1 MTANNT
7 LTTLLGVGAIG
18 AAATAAYLWL
28 FRPWHLR
35 WGATTAETKRALP
48 GDELVSNPKQI
59 STRAITIEASIDEVW
74 SWLVQ
79 IGQGRG
85 GFYSYDTLENLIG
98 CDIHNADRILPEF
111 QQLAVGDKVRLGKE
125 GYPFYT
131 VTGVE
136 PKKYL
141 LLRGG
146 DPEEEAP
153 SIKDFWLFYLDE
165 IDAQTTRLIAR
176 NRRDYTPSVANF
188 IIWQVITEPLHFLM
202 EQKMLRGI
210 KQRAE
215 AAPEQAH
222 TLAGEQPG

>member
-1 MTANNT
+1 MASGKT
-7 LTTLLGVGAIG
+7 LKTLLGLGALG
-18 AAATAAYLWL
+18 AAATVGYLRL

-35 WGATTAETKRALP
+35 WGATTGETTRSLP
-48 GDELVSNPKQI
+48 GDELLKTPKQTA
-59 STRAITIEASIDEVW
+59 TRAVTIEAPADEVW
-74 SWLVQ
+74 PWLVQ

-85 GFYSYDTLENLIG
+85 GFYSYDYLENLIG

-131 VTGVE
+131 VAAIE

-146 DPEEEAP
+146 DPEEEP
-153 SIKDFWLFYLDE
+153 PTVEDFWLFYLDE
-165 IDAQTTRLIAR
+165 IDADTTRLIAR
-176 NRRDYTPSVANF
+176 NQRDYEPTVANF

-202 EQKMLRGI
+202 EQKMLRGV
-210 KQRAE
+210 KSRVE
-215 AAPEQAH
+215 AAR
-222 TLAGEQPG
+222 L

>member
-1 MTANNT
+1 M
-7 LTTLLGVGAIG
+7 
-18 AAATAAYLWL
+18 
-28 FRPWHLR
+28 
-35 WGATTAETKRALP
+35 
-48 GDELVSNPKQI
+48 
-59 STRAITIEASIDEVW
+59 
-74 SWLVQ
+74 Q

-125 GYPFYT
+125 GFPYYT
-131 VTGVE
+131 VAAIE

-146 DPEEEAP
+146 DLEEEM
-153 SIKDFWLFYLDE
+153 SSVEDYWLFYLDE
-165 IDAQTTRLIAR
+165 VDAHTTRLIAR
-176 NRRDYTPSVANF
+176 NRRDYRPDVANF

-215 AAPEQAH
+215 AMPE
-222 TLAGEQPG
+222 